1 MSIPNSAI
9 TPLYLVSFVLFGFQY
24 YRLNYDRRLMNLPF
38 GMMLGAI
45 VLMFTTVFVAT
56 RSFSWVFL
64 LLGLLW
70 LGVAIYLL
78 RKLPPART

>member
-9 TPLYLVSFVLFGFQY
+9 TPLYLVSFVLFAIQY
-24 YRLNYDRRLMNLPF
+24 FRLNYDRRLMNLHF

-45 VLMFTTVFVAT
+45 VLMFLTAFVVA
-56 RSFSWVFL
+56 RWFSWAFL
-64 LLGLLW
+64 LGGLLW

-78 RKLPPART
+78 RKMSRART